1 MGYHSV
7 KFGGQRRS
15 GRGNIMGFVCRM
27 ILKDHMIKRP
37 HDHNPTKFSGHRPCG
52 SGDVIVLVYHVI
64 SQDQ

>member
-1 MGYHSV
+1 
-7 KFGGQRRS
+7 
-15 GRGNIMGFVCRM
+15 MGFVCRM